1 MCEETPHPGIE
12 DNMAELHLAGLFFV
26 FALSEILSTSL
37 HHVGESKVS
46 NLDVEVCVK

>member
-1 MCEETPHPGIE
+1 MCEETLHPAN
-12 DNMAELHLAGLFFV
+12 DDSVAELQRWALLC
-26 FALSEILSTSL
+26 FALSEIFSTSL